1 MAYSQKSNETVL
13 SFFGAIGAEV
23 LGVLVRN
30 PFEIMKQQ
38 LQVGNEKTLSGIFGH
53 IYNSYGVRGLY
64 RGFGSLIAREIPF
77 SCIQMPTYEFFK
89 SRFVSQEKKH
99 LSQLEA
105 AFSGF
110 MAGSTAALLTNPID
124 VIKSNIMTQRQIIYS
139 GFWDCASRLYRD
151 HGIMVFTRGAM
162 YRYIQIGSMSIS
174 FFLAYETTMK
184 FFHRH

>member
-1 MAYSQKSNETVL
+1 VT

-23 LGVLVRN
+23 MGVLVRN

-38 LQVGNEKTLSGIFGH
+38 LQVGNEKSLSGIFRH
-53 IYNSYGVRGLY
+53 IYSNYGARGLY

-89 SRFVSQEKKH
+89 SFFTTQNKKH
-99 LSQLEA
+99 LSKLEA

-124 VIKSNIMTQRQIIYS
+124 VVKSNIMTQKQIIYS
-139 GFWDCASRLYRD
+139 GFWDCASKLYNE
-151 HGIMVFTRGAM
+151 HGLMVFTRGAM
-162 YRYIQIGSMSIS
+162 YRYLQIGSMSIS
-174 FFLAYETTMK
+174 FFLAYETAMK
-184 FFHRH
+184 FFRQH

>member
-1 MAYSQKSNETVL
+1 M
-13 SFFGAIGAEV
+13 
-23 LGVLVRN
+23 LVRN

-38 LQVGNEKTLSGIFGH
+38 LQVGNEKSLSVIFRY
-53 IYNSYGVRGLY
+53 IYSNYGVRGLY

-77 SCIQMPTYEFFK
+77 SCIQMPTYELFK
-89 SRFVSQEKKH
+89 SCFITPEKRH

-124 VIKSNIMTQRQIIYS
+124 VIKSNIMTQKQIIYS
-139 GFWDCASRLYRD
+139 GFWDCASKLYAE

-162 YRYIQIGSMSIS
+162 YRYLQIGSMSIS
-174 FFLAYETTMK
+174 FFLAYETAMT
-184 FFHRH
+184 FFTKH